1 MARDV
6 RSTPHYV
13 FVKISRIVPS
23 SMRNLPRRCAL
34 ASIEIVVAAVE
45 SGTSGSPNKTHRYR
59 ALRLC
64 CVSRWHSDG
73 NVALLMSSSLD
84 QECRNGLLS
93 QFLACLQPMEALHK
107 NKTLAISS
115 DEDRTL
121 QSDL

>member
-1 MARDV
+1 M

-13 FVKISRIVPS
+13 FVKINHIVPS
-23 SMRNLPRRCAL
+23 SMRNLRRRCAL
-34 ASIEIVVAAVE
+34 ASIEIVV
-45 SGTSGSPNKTHRYR
+45 SRGRIRYVGLPQQNASLPG

-64 CVSRWHSDG
+64 CVSRWHSDE

-93 QFLACLQPMEALHK
+93 QLLACLQPMKALHK
-107 NKTLAISS
+107 NKALAISS